1 MTTDDGR
8 RTTDTVESRTT
19 HHASRITFHVS
30 SYVFLFHIALT
41 LAQVVFFGQVVAEG
55 RALDVTPLPEPVYR
69 VDGLGLVL
77 GVGWCVAVAL
87 SALSM
92 RDAPRESKWA
102 GVFACLVTVGMLNAF
117 YARLPLLLYLGWEL
131 AGLGLW
137 LTLRRDRPANKFAGY
152 GYKARLRG
160 LLGQTDWVLHIS
172 GWPLLVAI
180 LVGSIVPFAPPVGG
194 VASAWAMPVTVA
206 LGVVALI
213 RGGCAPFDGWMRTAD
228 AASNGRYT
236 PLLALYAVS
245 APMLL
250 AKMLVAAP
258 WDPGG
263 AWALALIGMA
273 ALSGSV
279 ISPLFRDRG
288 YSSLTVASIFSA
300 AAIVGFALSPGS
312 PIASAGAIALM
323 LCGMVGVTVMSRDVH
338 PGSLGVANFPL
349 LLGALPGVWLLSQGA
364 LGLGYGVVA
373 AVLLSAIAAVI
384 VLDARRSVVQVGAT
398 DEGGSRVLG
407 LHPIQAPTN
416 ITQTPNPRPP
426 TPILIG
432 AALLV
437 LSAVYPQ
444 ALVEFVLK
452 PAVGAMAGGVGALSM
467 LMSDWGVGVSVASP
481 QGATLAAL
489 PATGIAVA
497 VFLAWVALYWL
508 RQIIVRVLPTKL
520 HETESE

>member
-8 RTTDTVESRTT
+8 RTTEAVESRF
-19 HHASRITFHVS
+19 TFHVS

-41 LAQVVFFGQVVAEG
+41 LGQVVFFGPVVGAG
-55 RALDVTPLPEPVYR
+55 TALDVAPLPEPVYR
-69 VDGLGLVL
+69 VDGLGVVL

-87 SALSM
+87 SALLM
-92 RDAPRESKWA
+92 RDALRESKWA
-102 GVFACLVTVGMLNAF
+102 GVFVCLVTVGMLNAF
-117 YARLPLLLYLGWEL
+117 YARLPFLLYLGWEL

-137 LTLRRDRPANKFAGY
+137 LALRRDRPATEVAGY
-152 GYKARLRG
+152 GYKACLRG
-160 LLGQTDWVLHIS
+160 LLGQTRWVLHIL

-180 LVGSIVPFAPPVGG
+180 LISLIVPFAPPVGG
-194 VASAWAMPVTVA
+194 IASAWAMPVTVA
-206 LGVVALI
+206 LGVVVLI
-213 RGGCAPFDGWMRTAD
+213 RSGCASFDGWMCKAD
-228 AASNGRYT
+228 AESNGRYG

-273 ALSGSV
+273 ALLGSV

-288 YSSLTVASIFSA
+288 YTSLTVASIFSA
-300 AAIVGFALSPGS
+300 AAVVGFALSPGS

-323 LCGMVGVTVMSRDVH
+323 LCGLVGVAVISDAAH
-338 PGSLGVANFPL
+338 PVSLGVTSATL
-349 LLGALPGVWLLSQGA
+349 LLGALPGVWMLSQGA

-373 AVLLSAIAAVI
+373 AVLLPAIAILI
-384 VLDARRSVVQVGAT
+384 VLTARRPVVQAGAAG
-398 DEGGSRVLG
+398 EGGSRA
-407 LHPIQAPTN
+407 APTN
-416 ITQTPNPRPP
+416 ITQTPNPQPLI
-426 TPILIG
+426 PIHIV
-432 AALLV
+432 ALLLG

-444 ALVEFVLK
+444 ALAEFVLK

-467 LMSDWGVGVSVASP
+467 LTSDWGVGVSVAST
-481 QGATLAAL
+481 QGTMLAAL

-520 HETESE
+520 HETKTE